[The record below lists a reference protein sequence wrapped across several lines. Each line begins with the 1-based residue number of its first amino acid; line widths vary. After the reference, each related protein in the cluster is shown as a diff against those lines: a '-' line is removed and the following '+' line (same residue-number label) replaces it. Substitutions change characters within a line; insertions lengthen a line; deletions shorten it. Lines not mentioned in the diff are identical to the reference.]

1 MFRFVATLCLFG
13 LTSALVL
20 TEKPAANASLISE
33 GAQEEEAMMDVKD
46 ESAPAAFV
54 ENADDVEKA
63 EDKDEIA
70 DMKKSDSEGNKLSA
84 AEEKEMAETMK
95 DEVDV
100 KGAQVDEDEIPED
113 PAVIKAQEEKA
124 NTDDSE
130 TQDAADSEQ
139 ASEGNG
145 ELAEAV
151 SK

>member
-33 GAQEEEAMMDVKD
+33 GAQEEEAMMDVKED
-46 ESAPAAFV
+46 EAA

-63 EDKDEIA
+63 EDEDKAEDKDEA
-70 DMKKSDSEGNKLSA
+70 ALMQMSDSEGNTE
-84 AEEKEMAETMK
+84 EEKDEGAEA
-95 DEVDV
+95 DE
-100 KGAQVDEDEIPED
+100 
-113 PAVIKAQEEKA
+113 AQEEKA